1 MIKKYTTIKVHLRH
15 PSKCWRL
22 SFFCGKVMCWTN
34 QAFHSCGNSVWRIQ
48 VANDLV
54 AYKDH
59 KGPTPYSFN
68 IHKYKYDMQ
77 KRKQR
82 ICRQHAW
89 HADESGFHW
98 RKQKMSNKTTRFWWK
113 NPNTF
118 SINST
123 PLSDPEPG
131 AWCLS
136 MCGWLESYQAQTE
149 GWWNTQSGT
158 QHHDSWHPSFCSTSI
173 PIKQWLGHI
182 TRGQTLLGLNIW
194 IYVNG
199 SICLIYSIFELYMF
213 SL

>member
-98 RKQKMSNKTTRFWWK
+98 RKQKKFQQDNTILMKESKYFLNKQHVFER
-113 NPNTF
+113 
-118 SINST
+118 SRAGGMVSLYVRLIGV
-123 PLSDPEPG
+123 LPG
-131 AWCLS
+131 A
-136 MCGWLESYQAQTE
+136 
-149 GWWNTQSGT
+149 N
-158 QHHDSWHPSFCSTSI
+158 
-173 PIKQWLGHI
+173 
-182 TRGQTLLGLNIW
+182 
-194 IYVNG
+194 
-199 SICLIYSIFELYMF
+199 
-213 SL
+213 

>member
-59 KGPTPYSFN
+59 TGPTPYSFN

-98 RKQKMSNKTTRFWWK
+98 RKQKNFQQDNTILMKESKYFLNKQHVFER
-113 NPNTF
+113 
-118 SINST
+118 SRAGGMVSLYVRLIGV
-123 PLSDPEPG
+123 LPG
-131 AWCLS
+131 ANWRMMKHTVRDTAPWFLTS
-136 MCGWLESYQAQTE
+136 FLLLHFHPDQTVVGSYHKRT
-149 GWWNTQSGT
+149 
-158 QHHDSWHPSFCSTSI
+158 DSI
-173 PIKQWLGHI
+173 
-182 TRGQTLLGLNIW
+182 R
-194 IYVNG
+194 
-199 SICLIYSIFELYMF
+199 FEYMD
-213 SL
+213 LC

>member
-98 RKQKMSNKTTRFWWK
+98 RKQKNVQQDNTILMKESKYFLNKQHVFER
-113 NPNTF
+113 
-118 SINST
+118 SRAGGMVSLYVRLIGV
-123 PLSDPEPG
+123 LPG
-131 AWCLS
+131 A
-136 MCGWLESYQAQTE
+136 
-149 GWWNTQSGT
+149 N
-158 QHHDSWHPSFCSTSI
+158 
-173 PIKQWLGHI
+173 
-182 TRGQTLLGLNIW
+182 
-194 IYVNG
+194 
-199 SICLIYSIFELYMF
+199 
-213 SL
+213 